1 MRRKN
6 MKKFAITKDMTTE
19 QRLEVI
25 RKIHAKFNKKLQRNQ
40 KVRKTETSF
49 MDKFSEGDNINAYTD
64 APKYLDEHYGDRLR
78 EQNEYESYEGWN

>member
-1 MRRKN
+1 MRRKD

-64 APKYLDEHYGDRLR
+64 APKYLEEHYGERLR
-78 EQNEYESYEGWN
+78 DQNEYESYEGWN

>member
-1 MRRKN
+1 MRRKD

>member
-1 MRRKN
+1 